1 MENLKNKIKKQAW
14 AQIHN
19 SDAEARRLL
28 GS

>member
-14 AQIHN
+14 AQIDN

-28 GS
+28 SS